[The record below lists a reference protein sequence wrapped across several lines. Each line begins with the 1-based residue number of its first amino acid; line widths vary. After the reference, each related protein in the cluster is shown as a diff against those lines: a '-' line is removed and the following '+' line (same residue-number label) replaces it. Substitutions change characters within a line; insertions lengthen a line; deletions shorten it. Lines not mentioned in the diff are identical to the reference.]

1 VETNFCITRRIP
13 ADVESSEMVTQG
25 RFAMPVRLFIFGLL
39 VFSATTHFCE
49 PSLADTAAPPY
60 QLASLT
66 SANPGFSR
74 DADCLDS
81 ITPVVAKH
89 TVAPTWDV
97 GIGTAILTRGTLS
110 GSPIINELAPSPQT
124 LLNANQF
131 RFNSSAGPD
140 ISALKKLK
148 PDSYFDA
155 IGFRYFDVQSIAA
168 GASTDTFGRTWQFP
182 TDGRGSI
189 SNIRDVQ
196 SSYTSQL
203 YSFEANLYRA
213 SENPHVQWL
222 TGFRWIQAADALGL
236 VGTTDSGTQTIGWNW
251 DTANNLY
258 GWQVGAVTSWLP
270 MSSNWSLTCSPKI
283 GIYGNQCLSRWSD
296 GVPAGTIR
304 NTNRIFRNQ
313 VAFAGDLSASLGYR
327 IGEHCRLSVGYQL
340 LWLNGVGV
348 AGDQVAVLSGDTI
361 ATGLNSS
368 GSAFYHGALAGI
380 HFNW

>member
-1 VETNFCITRRIP
+1 
-13 ADVESSEMVTQG
+13 
-25 RFAMPVRLFIFGLL
+25 MPVRIFIFGLL
-39 VFSATTHFCE
+39 IFSAMIHFCE
-49 PSLADTAAPPY
+49 SSLADTAAPPY
-60 QLASLT
+60 QIASLT
-66 SANPGFSR
+66 SATPGYSR
-74 DADCLDS
+74 DGDCLDS
-81 ITPVVAKH
+81 ITQVVAKH
-89 TVAPTWDV
+89 AVAPTWDV

-110 GSPIINELAPSPQT
+110 GSPIINELIPSPQT

-140 ISALKKLK
+140 ISALKKLR

-168 GASTDTFGRTWQFP
+168 GASTDTSGKAWRFP
-182 TDGRGSI
+182 TDSRGSI
-189 SNIRDVQ
+189 SNTRDVQ
-196 SSYTSQL
+196 SSYISQL

-213 SENPHVQWL
+213 SENPHLQWL

-236 VGTTDSGTQTIGWNW
+236 VGTNDPGTQTIGWNW

-270 MSSNWSLTCSPKI
+270 MSSDWSLTCSPKI

-296 GVPAGTIR
+296 GVPAGTIS

-348 AGDQVAVLSGDTI
+348 AGDQVAVLSDDTI